1 MSALSRTGTFFCLF
15 LFFSF
20 EFFAR
25 FTALSINTSRCLRV
39 IGLSGRIELRKASG
53 IPLLSAV
60 CT

>member
-1 MSALSRTGTFFCLF
+1 
-15 LFFSF
+15 
-20 EFFAR
+20 
-25 FTALSINTSRCLRV
+25 LSINTSRCLRV